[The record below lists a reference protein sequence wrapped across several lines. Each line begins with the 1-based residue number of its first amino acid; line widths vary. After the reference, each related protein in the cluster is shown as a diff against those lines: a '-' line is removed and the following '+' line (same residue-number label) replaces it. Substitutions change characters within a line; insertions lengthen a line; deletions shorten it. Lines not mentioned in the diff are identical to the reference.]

1 MSDLAKQEY
10 FTLSKMF
17 VVDKIPV
24 RPNSVCTE
32 LLRQNYLDGVELHTI
47 TEASVSILIG
57 ADVPEMF
64 CVKSFR
70 KGPQGSPVA
79 VETPVGWSLLGPS
92 LSPSFN
98 TNCQVKFV
106 RKSDD
111 EIEKMVSDLWDA
123 DFQTG
128 TSILNIPHS
137 SEDRAA
143 YGKLTSSVR
152 RLGP

>member
-10 FTLSKMF
+10 FTLSKVF

-24 RPNSVCTE
+24 RPNSVCTK
-32 LLRQNYLDGVELHTI
+32 LLRQNYLDGIELHTVPG
-47 TEASVSILIG
+47 ASVSILIG
-57 ADVPEMF
+57 ADVPDMF
-64 CVKSFR
+64 CMKSCR

-92 LSPSFN
+92 LFPSFN
-98 TNCQVKFV
+98 TNCQVNFV

-128 TSILNIPHS
+128 TSILNSKH
-137 SEDRAA
+137 
-143 YGKLTSSVR
+143 TSFK
-152 RLGP
+152 